1 MDCWW
6 ASGPRRRL
14 VGPRA
19 ASAVGAEGGT
29 GYGVRVQGYQ
39 VVALTIAV
47 LITVIGLTWF
57 TRGVIAIVATLRRGR
72 PAPERTTEPGRRT
85 WLTLAEVLGHRRF
98 ARRPAIRAAH
108 WVVMLSFPALVLTLV
123 SGYGQIVD
131 PWFVLPWIGHW
142 YPYQWTVEVFAWAGL
157 AGMLALVVVRQRR
170 KPRDAGDRGSR
181 FFGSNAAQAYVVEGV
196 ILAVTAAVL
205 GLRALEYALHVDEG
219 PGFGWWTALGD
230 TDPVVHLA
238 PRGAFDADFP
248 LTAWLGAPLSHLS
261 VGTLEVA
268 VVVLATVKI
277 VVSMAWMIV
286 VGRRPGMGVAWH
298 RFLAVVNVWA
308 RRELDGGPALGAAA
322 PLRDAAGL
330 PLDLTELEDLPED
343 LVLGA
348 GRVEDLT
355 WKNLLDVSTCTECG
369 RCQEVCPAWA
379 TGKALSPKLMITALR
394 DHAFAT
400 TPGLGLGGNQPT
412 APAGLTSAT
421 GVVPLV
427 GSLGHAGLD
436 VLGLAAA
443 GGAGTGTS
451 TGPSTGAGAA
461 AALVG
466 DVVTAEALWDC
477 TTCGACVEACPV
489 DIEHVDLFLDLRRH
503 QVLAQGEAPAEIG
516 QMLTKVERRGN
527 PWGLAPRGRMAWTEG
542 LDFPVPVIGDDVPDA
557 SAVDCLFWV
566 GCAGAY
572 DDHGKRTARA
582 VAELLHVAG
591 VSFAVLG
598 LRETCSGDP
607 ARRAG
612 NEALFQQ
619 LAHQAID
626 TLNEVKARRIVV
638 TCAHCFNTIANEYP
652 ALGGHYSVLHHTE
665 LLETL
670 VAEGRLRPVRRDS
683 RTITYHD
690 ACYLGR
696 HNKVY
701 SPPRALLGVSGAE
714 VTEMPR
720 SGERSFCCGGGGAR
734 AFAEETVGRR
744 IADERMAE
752 AAATGA
758 DVVATACGFCAVMLT
773 GARGT
778 DGPEVRDVAEVL
790 LDSVRPG
797 EEPVAVEG

>member
-1 MDCWW
+1 M
-6 ASGPRRRL
+6 
-14 VGPRA
+14 
-19 ASAVGAEGGT
+19 
-29 GYGVRVQGYQ
+29 RVLGYQ

-47 LITVIGLTWF
+47 LVTVVGVAWF
-57 TRGVIAIVATLRRGR
+57 ARGAAAIVATLRRGR

-85 WLTLAEVLGHRRF
+85 WLMLAEVLGHRRF
-98 ARRPAIRAAH
+98 AHRPAIRAAH

-123 SGYGQIVD
+123 SGYGQIVE
-131 PWFVLPWIGHW
+131 PRFVLPWIGHW
-142 YPYQWTVEVFAWAGL
+142 YAYQWVVEVFAWAGL
-157 AGMLALVVVRQRR
+157 LGMLALVAVRQRR
-170 KPRDAGDRGSR
+170 KPRGTGDRGSR

-196 ILAVTAAVL
+196 IVAVTLAVL
-205 GLRALEYALHVDEG
+205 GLRALEYALHVDEATVTASFAEFSA
-219 PGFGWWTALGD
+219 PGGAPTVDGAGL
-230 TDPVVHLA
+230 TLSQLAQAHPSLHLESRA
-238 PRGAFDADFP
+238 AFDLDFP

-261 VGTLEVA
+261 VATLQAA

-308 RRELDGGPALGAAA
+308 RREPNGRPALGAAA
-322 PLRDAAGL
+322 PLRDAAGE

-348 GRVEDLT
+348 GRIEDLT

-379 TGKALSPKLMITALR
+379 TGKALSPKLMVTALR

-412 APAGLTSAT
+412 APAGVTSAT
-421 GVVPLV
+421 GIVPLV
-427 GSLGHAGLD
+427 GSLGGARGTRGDGHTGMD
-436 VLGLAAA
+436 VLALA
-443 GGAGTGTS
+443 
-451 TGPSTGAGAA
+451 GAGAPGTA
-461 AALVG
+461 PAGAGATGTALVG

-477 TTCGACVEACPV
+477 TTCGACVAACPV

-503 QVLAQGEAPAEIG
+503 QVLAQGEAPAEIS

-572 DDHGKRTARA
+572 DEHGKRTARA

-626 TLNEVKARRIVV
+626 TLNEVKAKRIVV

-670 VAEGRLRPVRRDS
+670 VAERRLRPVKRDD

-690 ACYLGR
+690 PCYLGR
-696 HNKVY
+696 HNRVY
-701 SPPRALLGVSGAE
+701 SPPRALLAVSGAE
-714 VTEMPR
+714 VAEMPR

-752 AAATGA
+752 ATATGA
-758 DVVATACGFCAVMLT
+758 DVVATACAFCAVMLT
-773 GARGT
+773 GARGA
-778 DGPEVRDVAEVL
+778 DGPQVRDVAEVL
-790 LDSVRPG
+790 LETVRP
-797 EEPVAVEG
+797 AVGPSAGTD